1 MTKYCGNCG
10 TPLNDDERFCPTC
23 GNQVSPMAQPVNPMA
38 NRPAYAPQRQA
49 PEKKRIGLKIFLI
62 VALVAVLGYGGWEY
76 FNYRE
81 AQKTHKQNAPEYT
94 QSKPKVKTKP
104 GQEQNSAKKSDN
116 GTVNKDNPSVTLC
129 GVTVDVSP
137 DMLKDGAKQV
147 SVTVKGTTVD
157 EDGTSS
163 DNYELEMGGHQR
175 FETPVKVTFPY
186 KPSAGTDPVVEH
198 YDAGKGVWQPL
209 FSFVDEGDKTV
220 SAYFG
225 SFSPARVS
233 HSKNTK
239 LFVVRTPS
247 KDAPYVK
254 NIEISPNYLKNA
266 LRIKPSEYMP
276 AIEKYKNDP
285 EKRAVALP
293 KPNPGMDMETA
304 YQTFMEASTLW
315 GYCDPLI
322 NLAIET
328 LPQESQNH
336 VVQYIIDHTGQLG
349 DIMNAVP
356 FVVMGVQLT
365 HDLHKA
371 AKNPT
376 KENLNTTAINLY
388 KSLIGAE
395 GNIYSMATGFS
406 HIGFTLAFFGVSLF
420 GMELDYFV
428 DAAKAEQAANVEAVF
443 NAYYSETAPFDA
455 DHWYN
460 IFHNAY
466 WHSNGDVNEAMEE
479 VKEAVDEYCDEFW
492 EKVYKD
498 SNDDLAFSTA
508 MADYKNVF
516 LNATPEQKE
525 ALTEKQKKKVWE
537 QIEWH
542 TMDKIQAFL
551 TERMQEKTFEQLYNH
566 PIIEEYNKNI
576 VIYIEEDLASESGHS
591 NYYGRTICLGTAEK
605 PFMDWH
611 FNVDDSDVEDENW
624 YDNGWETKFLPC
636 TFYGYMLMGMPNQV
650 LVYENEKDFKNGK
663 KPIEA
668 IDFELSK
675 TSNVTTINLNKKTN
689 LVMSDNYVGDHFINK
704 MLDMDGAND
713 FRAAVEDALH
723 HTHLKLQK
731 DGSFNATGSGTYME
745 KTGQTVQSRKMT
757 SRTSGKIDKA
767 TGRGTFKMQV
777 DVDGFSAF
785 DVSGDVTQVIEENHA
800 TWLQFSGEGSAIVIS
815 GGKEEKV
822 DIGEVIIYFKP
833 E

>member
-1 MTKYCGNCG
+1 
-10 TPLNDDERFCPTC
+10 
-23 GNQVSPMAQPVNPMA
+23 MAQPANPMA
-38 NRPAYAPQRQA
+38 NRPTPLPKAPQ
-49 PEKKRIGLKIFLI
+49 KKWNILLALLI

-76 FNYRE
+76 YNYRE
-81 AQKTHKQNAPEYT
+81 AQRIHKQNAPEYT
-94 QSKPKVKTKP
+94 QSKPKPKAKP
-104 GQEQNSAKKSDN
+104 SQEQNGAKKSDN
-116 GTVNKDNPSVTLC
+116 GTVSMDNPSVTLC
-129 GVTVDVSP
+129 GVTVDVNP
-137 DMLKDGAKQV
+137 DMLKDGAKKV

-163 DNYELEMGGHQR
+163 DNYELEMGGHKR

-233 HSKNTK
+233 QSRNTK
-239 LFVVRTPS
+239 LFVVRTP
-247 KDAPYVK
+247 DEDEPYVK
-254 NIEISPNYLKNA
+254 NIEISPNYLRNA
-266 LRIKPSEYMP
+266 LRVKPSEYMP

-285 EKRAVALP
+285 EKRAVDLP
-293 KPNPGMDMETA
+293 KPKPGMDMEAA

-388 KSLIGAE
+388 KSLIGAG

-460 IFHNAY
+460 IFYNAY
-466 WHSNGDVNEAMEE
+466 WHSNGDVNGAMEE
-479 VKEAVDEYCDEFW
+479 VKDAVDEYCDEFW

-624 YDNGWETKFLPC
+624 YDNGWETKFIPC

-675 TSNVTTINLNKKTN
+675 TGNVTTINLNKKTN
-689 LVMSDNYVGDHFINK
+689 LVMSDNYVGESMVHHMNEKLFGTNGGSVF
-704 MLDMDGAND
+704 GAMY
-713 FRAAVEDALH
+713 DALH
-723 HTHLKLQK
+723 HTHLKFQK
-731 DGSFNATGSGTYME
+731 DGSFNATGAGTYEGEIKM
-745 KTGQTVQSRKMT
+745 GQYTTVFT
-757 SRTSGKIDKA
+757 SKATTSFSGRIDRA
-767 TGRGTFKMQV
+767 TGRGKFKMHV
-777 DVDGFSAF
+777 AFEGHAALDVT
-785 DVSGDVTQVIEENHA
+785 GDVTQVIEDNHA
-800 TWLQFSGEGSAIVIS
+800 TSLQLSGEGTMTLS
-815 GGKEEKV
+815 GKEYGV
-822 DIGEVIIYFKP
+822 GEVIVYFKP